1 MKTGLLAMATLPRPE
16 LATVRLPT
24 LMVLGQPHMW
34 LPEWLS
40 KRLSQRQ
47 SSLPCRFCQVESPRS
62 MKMGLLAMAT
72 LPLPEP
78 ATVMLPT
85 LIQLSQFQASS
96 WLWSRHDQ
104 IPVLMKTGL
113 LAIATFPELEPEPA
127 MVRLPTLIV
136 LGRNQAPFRLWLRFC
151 QNQLPSWLWFC
162 QNQLPSWL
170 SLRLCQNQSFWPNR
184 FDQLHSPPR
193 MKTGLLTM
201 ATLPALVRAGDTNQR
216 PARLPSRCTIQSS
229 PRLAWGGALRTP

>member
-1 MKTGLLAMATLPRPE
+1 MNT
-16 LATVRLPT
+16 
-24 LMVLGQPHMW
+24 
-34 LPEWLS
+34 
-40 KRLSQRQ
+40 
-47 SSLPCRFCQVESPRS
+47 
-62 MKMGLLAMAT
+62 GLLAMAT

-85 LIQLSQFQASS
+85 LIQLSQFQLPFPKRLRQLQASS

-104 IPVLMKTGL
+104 IPALMKTGL
-113 LAIATFPELEPEPA
+113 LAIATFPEPEPA

-136 LGRNQAPFRLWLRFC
+136 LGRNQTPFRVWLRFC

-184 FDQLHSPPR
+184 FDQLHSPPL

-201 ATLPALVRAGDTNQR
+201 ATLPALVR
-216 PARLPSRCTIQSS
+216 
-229 PRLAWGGALRTP
+229 